1 MNEILNSRFALEHRY
16 MLHSCAEDG
25 QVLSYDLRKER
36 RVKSQFQKRKSYNAM
51 TQRKDSENEL
61 LVVTKCGKIQAWD
74 RDYDNPVMNVEDT
87 QSSLNAASLSSSG
100 RFLAIA
106 GDDGLVKIYE
116 FVHKSESPVLI
127 AIGDG
132 HFTRVV
138 DVSWAPDEKQIVSV
152 ADNCSMCVWNF
163 FG

>member
-1 MNEILNSRFALEHRY
+1 M
-16 MLHSCAEDG
+16 C
-25 QVLSYDLRKER
+25 
-36 RVKSQFQKRKSYNAM
+36 
-51 TQRKDSENEL
+51 
-61 LVVTKCGKIQAWD
+61 
-74 RDYDNPVMNVEDT
+74 
-87 QSSLNAASLSSSG
+87 
-100 RFLAIA
+100 FLAIA

-116 FVHKSESPVLI
+116 FVNKSESPVLI

-132 HFTRVV
+132 HFTRFV